1 MVTNISLRNNCHNLS
16 LYRTI
21 YQIYRGAIVDRV
33 QFSDGMIC
41 HVGQDV
47 KEYQTASFVG
57 DGEAV
62 EGDSVGAAAGTG
74 SGSLLSVS
82 VKSFCS
88 EQSPLQHPQQSI

>member
-41 HVGQDV
+41 RVGQEV

-62 EGDSVGAAAGTG
+62 GGASVGAAAGTG
-74 SGSLLSVS
+74 SGSQLSVC
-82 VKSFCS
+82 VESFCS
-88 EQSPLQHPQQSI
+88 EQSPL